1 LIPLCFRVDSF
12 FIGGLSFKPTNEG
25 CNNAHSFV
33 ALAFLACHLL
43 SNTELVLLAILM
55 MMMTFLGNE
64 AYIIASGLHG
74 LYLIKNLTPS
84 RASPMRKRVW
94 ALRK

>member
-1 LIPLCFRVDSF
+1 
-12 FIGGLSFKPTNEG
+12 
-25 CNNAHSFV
+25 
-33 ALAFLACHLL
+33 
-43 SNTELVLLAILM
+43 
-55 MMMTFLGNE
+55 MTFLGNE